1 VAEHGDGAWGRPV
14 VPGSG
19 RLRPLGLGEVRLE
32 PGFWADRQ
40 RLGGEVIVDHCRDWM
55 TRLGWIGNFRAAAA
69 GGSSAGREF
78 ADSEIYKLL
87 EGLAWEA
94 GRSGRAEPEQAVAEL
109 TEEVAAA
116 QEPDGY
122 LNTPFGWQG
131 PEARY
136 RDLEWG
142 HELYCYGHLIQ
153 AAVARLRTGHEDG
166 LVAVARRA
174 ADHVCREF
182 GADGRAAICG
192 HPEIEPALAE
202 LYRATGEERYLEQAR
217 LFVERRGHGLLRAGS
232 LGAAYNQDDLPV
244 REAGV
249 LRGHAVRALYLASGA
264 VDVAVETGDDEL
276 LEAVAEQWRN
286 TVAARTYLTGG
297 MGSRHTGE
305 SFGEDF
311 ELPPDRA
318 YAETCAGVAS
328 VMLCWRL
335 LLATGE
341 ACYADA
347 IERTLYNVVAASPAL
362 DGHSFFYA
370 NPLQQR
376 SPASSATADAESP
389 HAAAGLRSRWF
400 AVSCCPTNLSRTLP
414 SLAAYVASADDDGV
428 QLHQLTAC
436 TVRTALPGGRPVG
449 LRVET
454 DYPWTGAVT
463 VRVEQSS
470 GERWR
475 IAVRVPPWAEGAVLI
490 HDGQHRPVGRGD
502 VAAGGARDLAGYA
515 VVEAPW
521 RPGDELRLELPLRP
535 RWTRPDPRIDAVRGC
550 VAAERGPLV
559 YCAESVGQDPSL
571 QLDAIAVD
579 TSAPPAD
586 KGRDDRLGGALWLR
600 CSARTVHLP
609 DSDWPYA
616 TDQNGIA
623 TEAAPLTLIPYHLW
637 ANRGPASMRVWLP
650 ELP

>member
-1 VAEHGDGAWGRPV
+1 
-14 VPGSG
+14 
-19 RLRPLGLGEVRLE
+19 
-32 PGFWADRQ
+32 
-40 RLGGEVIVDHCRDWM
+40 
-55 TRLGWIGNFRAAAA
+55 
-69 GGSSAGREF
+69 
-78 ADSEIYKLL
+78 
-87 EGLAWEA
+87 
-94 GRSGRAEPEQAVAEL
+94 
-109 TEEVAAA
+109 
-116 QEPDGY
+116 
-122 LNTPFGWQG
+122 
-131 PEARY
+131 
-136 RDLEWG
+136 
-142 HELYCYGHLIQ
+142 
-153 AAVARLRTGHEDG
+153 
-166 LVAVARRA
+166 
-174 ADHVCREF
+174 
-182 GADGRAAICG
+182 
-192 HPEIEPALAE
+192 
-202 LYRATGEERYLEQAR
+202 
-217 LFVERRGHGLLRAGS
+217 
-232 LGAAYNQDDLPV
+232 
-244 REAGV
+244 
-249 LRGHAVRALYLASGA
+249 
-264 VDVAVETGDDEL
+264 VAVETGDDEL

-305 SFGEDF
+305 SFGDDF

-318 YAETCAGVAS
+318 YAETCAGVAA

-341 ACYADA
+341 PCYADA

-389 HAAAGLRSRWF
+389 HAAGGLRSRWF
-400 AVSCCPTNLSRTLP
+400 AVACCPTNLSRTLT

-436 TVRTALPGGRPVG
+436 TVRTTLPDGRPVG

-470 GERWR
+470 GARWR

-490 HDGQHRPVGRGD
+490 HGGQHQPAGPTGVT
-502 VAAGGARDLAGYA
+502 VGGAQGPAGYA

-609 DSDWPYA
+609 EASWPYA
-616 TDQNGIA
+616 IEQNGIA
-623 TEAAPLTLIPYHLW
+623 AEAAPLTLIPYHLW